1 MAGLF
6 LFLPLHIKRIYVL
19 RFISRQAEFYCCIW
33 SVIFPSESLSV
44 WLKRTCC
51 DYRAT
56 WSTAHP
62 GRKNRL
68 YLRPSHSLS
77 LEHISK
83 PGQLGLSYS
92 TTIHFTAVCCC
103 VYIYIY
109 IHMCRGRW
117 GTVHRCTSTIAVFS
131 HFSNWLAVTLSAKSH
146 DALLSDRTCFVSA
159 SFRSRSATPA
169 AAWTNAPPPRHQ
181 LANMWSPC
189 IRTTGWRYCSARTM
203 CSYNR

>member
-1 MAGLF
+1 MITVQREAQ
-6 LFLPLHIKRIYVL
+6 HIPGERTDCSWDLRTRSVL
-19 RFISRQAEFYCCIW
+19 SISVNQVNSAC
-33 SVIFPSESLSV
+33 L
-44 WLKRTCC
+44 
-51 DYRAT
+51 
-56 WSTAHP
+56 TAP
-62 GRKNRL
+62 QYTLQRC
-68 YLRPSHSLS
+68 
-77 LEHISK
+77 
-83 PGQLGLSYS
+83 
-92 TTIHFTAVCCC
+92 AA

-109 IHMCRGRW
+109 IYMCRGRW

-131 HFSNWLAVTLSAKSH
+131 HFSNRLAVTHSAKSH